1 MLKKISLLLI
11 VVFSSY
17 NMSIFAQNTYDLP
30 LDADGKI
37 EYKKV
42 VEEKADAETLYNRAM
57 TWITANIRNHA
68 LKVTL
73 LDESNRVIE
82 AYKKFNIEFDIET
95 EVKGFGGL
103 NTKTETK
110 SYKIMVRYDFKLE
123 FKEGRYRIVLNNFRM
138 ASDSGIP
145 VERYFEDED
154 EEKQEYYEKF
164 FESLDSNAKS
174 FIEAIQQAL
183 KEAEEV
189 DDSW

>member
-1 MLKKISLLLI
+1 
-11 VVFSSY
+11 
-17 NMSIFAQNTYDLP
+17 
-30 LDADGKI
+30 
-37 EYKKV
+37 
-42 VEEKADAETLYNRAM
+42 
-57 TWITANIRNHA
+57 
-68 LKVTL
+68 
-73 LDESNRVIE
+73 
-82 AYKKFNIEFDIET
+82 
-95 EVKGFGGL
+95 
-103 NTKTETK
+103 
-110 SYKIMVRYDFKLE
+110 
-123 FKEGRYRIVLNNFRM
+123 M

>member
-57 TWITANIRNHA
+57 TWITANIRNLA